1 VCRRRWKKRDPDEP
15 ADHAL
20 GRSRGGFS
28 TKIHLLVDSFGHL
41 LAFVITGGQVHE
53 TTAVES
59 VLKEADAN
67 LHDGDGN
74 PLAWPVNLA
83 GDKGYRAAWIDDLL
97 KQLGINPVIPS
108 KANEDRDA
116 RGVEFNRESYRRR
129 NIVERAIGWLKE
141 CRRVFSR
148 FDKTAINYCG
158 MIKMAMIE
166 RFLKTMCP

>member
-1 VCRRRWKKRDPDEP
+1 VRRRRWKKSNPDEP
-15 ADHAL
+15 TDHAL

-28 TKIHLLVDSFGHL
+28 TKIHLLVDGVGHL
-41 LAFVITGGQVHE
+41 LAFVITGGEVHE
-53 TTAVES
+53 TTAVQS
-59 VLKEADAN
+59 VLEEADAK
-67 LHDGDGN
+67 LHDGEGN
-74 PLAWPVNLA
+74 PIAWPVNLA

-97 KQLGINPVIPS
+97 TQLGINPVIPS
-108 KANEDRDA
+108 KANEDCDA
-116 RGVEFNRESYRRR
+116 RGIEFKRESYRRR

>member
-1 VCRRRWKKRDPDEP
+1 MDGV
-15 ADHAL
+15 
-20 GRSRGGFS
+20 
-28 TKIHLLVDSFGHL
+28 GHL
-41 LAFVITGGQVHE
+41 LAFVVTGGQVHE
-53 TTAVES
+53 TTAVQS
-59 VLKEADAN
+59 VLKEADAK
-67 LHDGDGN
+67 LRDREGG

-97 KQLGINPVIPS
+97 MQLGINPVIPS

-116 RGVEFNRESYRRR
+116 RGVEFKRESYRRR

-158 MIKMAMIE
+158 MVKMAMIE